1 MHSTEYLRKSI
12 NSISDQLQSSTLRG
26 RNLTF
31 NFLFQDNINFK
42 MLGEAGNYGLEFQL
56 NNYTLRVTILTDKS
70 KRIINVIC

>member
-1 MHSTEYLRKSI
+1 MRLTEYLRKSI

-42 MLGEAGNYGLEFQL
+42 VLCEAGNYRLEFQL

-70 KRIINVIC
+70 KRIINAIC